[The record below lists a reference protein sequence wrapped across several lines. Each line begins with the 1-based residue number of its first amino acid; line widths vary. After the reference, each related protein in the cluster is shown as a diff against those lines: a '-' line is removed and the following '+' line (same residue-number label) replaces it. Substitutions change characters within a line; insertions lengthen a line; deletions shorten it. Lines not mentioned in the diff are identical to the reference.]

1 MKKKKEFDQERL
13 AQLKLNFNNS
23 SKFWQTIRSING
35 KSIIYNSI
43 TNEQWYEHFCG
54 VFNTFDSLPEE
65 ENEDDVM
72 EDEVAGIFGETVS
85 RDEVTAGIRN
95 LKPGK
100 STGPDKVIREMLKHA
115 NERANDL
122 FVQFFNKLYD
132 EGIFPKEWSKSIIVP
147 IHKKGDANIPDL
159 SLIHI

>member
-1 MKKKKEFDQERL
+1 MKKKIGFDQERL
-13 AQLKLNFNNS
+13 TQLKQNFNS
-23 SKFWQTIRSING
+23 PSKFWQTIRSING

-65 ENEDDVM
+65 KNGDDVM
-72 EDEVAGIFGETVS
+72 ENEVAGIFGETIS
-85 RDEVTAGIRN
+85 RDEVTAGIRS

-100 STGPDKVIREMLKHA
+100 SASPDKIISDLLKHA
-115 NERANDL
+115 KERVIGF
-122 FVQFFNKLYD
+122 FVQLFNKLYD

-147 IHKKGDANIPDL
+147 SHKKGT
-159 SLIHI
+159 LIYQTIIVE